1 MYYLLPQMFDDSNF
15 VFDITNVKRK
25 RIEGVL
31 FLDRLVFRLISL

>member
-1 MYYLLPQMFDDSNF
+1 MYYLLPQMFDVSYF
-15 VFDITNVKRK
+15 VFELTNVKRK